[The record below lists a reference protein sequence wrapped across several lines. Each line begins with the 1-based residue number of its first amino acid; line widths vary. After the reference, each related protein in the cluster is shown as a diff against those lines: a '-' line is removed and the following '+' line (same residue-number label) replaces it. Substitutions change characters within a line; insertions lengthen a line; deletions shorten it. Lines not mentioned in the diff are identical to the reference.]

1 MTSPSAAAEAATPR
15 AGDIDPAAA
24 ERLKQWMEREIP
36 DHEGPVS
43 IDRFPGGQSNPTF
56 RLSTLRRNY
65 VLRRKPP
72 GPLLSS
78 AHAIE
83 REYEVMTALG
93 PCGFPVPRT
102 FGICMDESIIG
113 SVFFLMELVEGRIL
127 WDPKLPDMAPSE
139 RRAIYD
145 AQVDTLAALHRV
157 DPASAGLAAF
167 GRPGNYFA
175 RQVARWSKQ
184 YRASSPPPDESMERL
199 IVWLSETIPP
209 ETPPCIVHGDYRI
222 DNMVLKPDLPEVAA
236 VLDWEL
242 STLGDPIADL
252 TYFLM
257 LWRVPPGERISM
269 HGVDF
274 SALGIPTMEDALDRY
289 LSSTGRT
296 LDRPVGWYIAFNL
309 FRLAAILQGVAGR
322 AAKGQANNERALSA
336 QGRVGP
342 LARAAWDNARCAGA
356 PA

>member
-1 MTSPSAAAEAATPR
+1 MTPPSAVSEAATPR

-24 ERLKQWMEREIP
+24 ERLKRWMEREIP
-36 DHEGPVS
+36 DHEGPVL
-43 IDRFPGGQSNPTF
+43 IDRFAGGQSNPTF

-72 GPLLSS
+72 GNLLNS

-93 PCGFPVPRT
+93 PTEFPVPRT
-102 FGICMDESIIG
+102 YGICMDQAVIG
-113 SVFFLMELVEGRIL
+113 SAFFVMELVEGRIL
-127 WDPKLPDMAPSE
+127 WDPKLPDMEPSE
-139 RRAIYD
+139 RSAIYD
-145 AQVDTLAALHRV
+145 AQIDTLAALHRI
-157 DPASAGLAAF
+157 DPAEAGLAEF

-184 YRASSPPPDESMERL
+184 YQASNPPPDECMERL
-199 IVWLSETIPP
+199 MAWLFETIAP

-222 DNMVLKPDLPEVAA
+222 DNMVLRPDQPEVAA

-269 HGVDF
+269 NTVDF
-274 SALGIPTMEDALDRY
+274 EASGIPTMEDALDRY
-289 LSSTGRT
+289 LSSTGRI
-296 LDRPVGWYIAFNL
+296 LDRPVDWYIAFNL
-309 FRLAAILQGVAGR
+309 FRLAAILQGVAAR

-336 QGRVGP
+336 QERVGP
-342 LARAAWDNARCAGA
+342 LARAAWENARRAGA